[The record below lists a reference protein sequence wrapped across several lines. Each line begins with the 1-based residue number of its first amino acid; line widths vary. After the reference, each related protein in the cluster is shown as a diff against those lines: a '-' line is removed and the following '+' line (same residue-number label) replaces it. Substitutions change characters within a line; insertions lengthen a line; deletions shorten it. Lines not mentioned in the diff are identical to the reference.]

1 MSHRIRRSLG
11 GLVALVT
18 ALALSGCY
26 YVDAL
31 FDVNLEEELDVRIDS
46 AVHEDFADADTARS
60 ALQDQ
65 FSGEGMS
72 RSEYSQGP
80 WNGYRWTENNGDPYN
95 WEITRDNGDFIRF
108 ARDGDYVKYTAKF
121 TIGGEVGDREDEARE
136 VLDVR
141 FTLDHAGDVI
151 STNGNQSSDTRIRWT
166 GQWDSTMNM
175 EAVIDLTPEPEPA
188 PAQPAPEPQAQQ
200 ESTEAPVDDN
210 VVVAEEPVADE
221 EVVQEQTE
229 PEETLAIGDDAI
241 GQTALATAEITVEGG
256 EIAFDGSVFSART
269 VAGIIPAGA
278 DAVVVAI
285 DGDTVVVEA
294 VDEPTSLVWLWWT
307 LAALVLVAAGVTMW
321 LMSRKRPGASDG
333 EDQVAETSESTA

>member
-1 MSHRIRRSLG
+1 MSARIRQSLG

-46 AVHEDFADADTARS
+46 AVHEDFANADTART
-60 ALQDQ
+60 ALEDQ

-72 RSEYSQGP
+72 RSEYSEGP

-121 TIGGEVGDREDEARE
+121 TIGGEVGDKEDEARE
-136 VLDVR
+136 LLDVR

-151 STNGNQSSDTRIRWT
+151 STNGNESSDTRIRWT
-166 GQWDSTMNM
+166 GEWDSTMNM

-188 PAQPAPEPQAQQ
+188 PVEPAPEPQAQQ
-200 ESTEAPVDDN
+200 ESTEAPVEDEE
-210 VVVAEEPVADE
+210 VVAEEPVTDQPVAE
-221 EVVQEQTE
+221 
-229 PEETLAIGDDAI
+229 EETEQEEALTIGEYAI
-241 GQTALATAEITVEGG
+241 GQTALATAEITVDGG
-256 EIAFDGSVFSART
+256 EIALDGSVFSART

-278 DAVVVAI
+278 NAVVVAI

-294 VDEPTSLVWLWWT
+294 VEEPASLIWLWWT
-307 LAALVLVAAGVTMW
+307 LAAMVLVAAGVTIW
-321 LMSRKRPGASDG
+321 LMSRKKAGVPEDKDQAS
-333 EDQVAETSESTA
+333 ETAEAPA